1 MSTVYKHW
9 EALVKRVWGRSW
21 KALHSS
27 KVGWLEKVTS
37 WKMWLTPMLKSI
49 QMNTFKQESPAHAA
63 VKIDKACNIVF
74 WGFHFQPFTNYF
86 PDEHAWG
93 PVSLERPDRWNFST
107 QEAIFATFNNHI
119 KDRFDLPLCIT
130 TLRMYWHNCIGS
142 YGNTFLCY
150 LFSYYQ
156 FWRGPGYICMDVHL
170 VFKMP

>member
-74 WGFHFQPFTNYF
+74 WGFYFQPFTNHFHCQTFYKLF
-86 PDEHAWG
+86 
-93 PVSLERPDRWNFST
+93 SFST
-107 QEAIFATFNNHI
+107 VY
-119 KDRFDLPLCIT
+119 K
-130 TLRMYWHNCIGS
+130 
-142 YGNTFLCY
+142 
-150 LFSYYQ
+150 LFSLSTLLQIIFISTVYKLFSILPEVQ
-156 FWRGPGYICMDVHL
+156 LAWRGRISETFRHKKPFLQPLTIT
-170 VFKMP
+170 